1 MRKGKPSVL
10 VVDRAGESTRAL
22 VAFLRGHELEVV
34 CAHDSERAFNLLDGE
49 CVDGLVTELKAER
62 IDGMSLL
69 ARARERNP
77 EVCAIVVTE
86 RAGFETAIEAMRR
99 GAADFQIKPLD
110 HDVLFAVLHRGL
122 ERQRLAARVAEMEV
136 QLDERLGFERLTG
149 RSRAIVGV
157 LEQVRHI
164 APTRAAVLIEGE
176 PGTGMSLVA
185 RAIHRHSPRHDRP
198 FARVH
203 CAAVAGGIV
212 ERELFGDARS
222 PSAAQRGGLEIAAGG
237 TLFLA
242 DVDALPPP
250 AQVGLL
256 RVLRD
261 RSFERVGGD
270 ETLKADVRLI
280 AATHR
285 DLAAEVRAGRF
296 REDLHDRLGVARIQM
311 PSLRERREDIPLLVD
326 GFIRDFN
333 HEHGRKVTGI
343 TRGALDRLVRHPWP
357 GNVRELE
364 ATIEGMVL
372 LAREKR
378 PLDVSDL
385 PEALREGADPA
396 DRLELVVGM
405 TVDEAERR
413 LIAAT
418 LRRVGGDKPRAAA
431 MLGIGLRTL
440 YRKIERYGLR

>member
-1 MRKGKPSVL
+1 MRKEKPSVL

-110 HDVLFAVLHRGL
+110 QDVLLAVLRRGL

-164 APTRAAVLIEGE
+164 APARAAVLIEGE

-222 PSAAQRGGLEIAAGG
+222 PSAAQRGGLEIADGG

-261 RSFERVGGD
+261 RSFERVGGA
-270 ETLKADVRLI
+270 ETLKVDVRLI

-343 TRGALDRLVRHPWP
+343 TRGALDRLMRHAWP
-357 GNVRELE
+357 GNVRELKT
-364 ATIEGMVL
+364 AIEDMV
-372 LAREKR
+372 
-378 PLDVSDL
+378 
-385 PEALREGADPA
+385 
-396 DRLELVVGM
+396 
-405 TVDEAERR
+405 
-413 LIAAT
+413 
-418 LRRVGGDKPRAAA
+418 
-431 MLGIGLRTL
+431 
-440 YRKIERYGLR
+440 